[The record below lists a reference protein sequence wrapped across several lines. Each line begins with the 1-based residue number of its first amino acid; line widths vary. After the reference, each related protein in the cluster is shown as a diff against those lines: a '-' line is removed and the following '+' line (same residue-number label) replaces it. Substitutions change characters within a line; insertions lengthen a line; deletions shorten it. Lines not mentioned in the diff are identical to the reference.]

1 MFKIKKKRQNSKI
14 EKIPIQTM
22 ATLKISKKH
31 SPRHHRPHALP
42 TWGQTK
48 TLTNQAENLVSHQ
61 GMPRNLENIF
71 VTMLALLVFASPSQ
85 ADLINHTYLAYLG
98 FPGGSN
104 GEVSACNAEDLDSIP
119 GSGRCP
125 GEGNANPLQYSC
137 LENPM
142 DREASN
148 LLLLQDIK

>member
-1 MFKIKKKRQNSKI
+1 
-14 EKIPIQTM
+14 M
-22 ATLKISKKH
+22 AALKISKKH
-31 SPRHHRPHALP
+31 RPRHHRPHALP

-71 VTMLALLVFASPSQ
+71 VTMLALLVFASPAQ

-104 GEVSACNAEDLDSIP
+104 GEVSACNAEDLGSIP